1 MGFMNSYK
9 RLDNLCKDMN
19 GKGISG
25 YIEDMER
32 NPNGNYFIADWKNDY
47 KTLKHYRYIR
57 NQIAHDNYAEEA
69 NLCSEEDTVW
79 IENFYQRILNQNDP
93 LTLYKDVAKP
103 KTVNKKPEHSEIY
116 KMSETLAHTSNC
128 SSDYSSI
135 DILKH
140 FLPILITLAIVAI
153 VLIIVIGFF
162 L

>member
-19 GKGISG
+19 GKGVSG

-57 NQIAHDNYAEEA
+57 NKIAHDNYADED
-69 NLCSEEDTVW
+69 NMCSEEDTEW
-79 IENFYQRILNQNDP
+79 LETFYKRILNQNDP
-93 LTLYKDVAKP
+93 LALYYEATKP
-103 KTVNKKPEHSEIY
+103 KPVNKKSTN
-116 KMSETLAHTSNC
+116 SETHETTQPPAYTPNYNSN
-128 SSDYSSI
+128 YSLF

-140 FLPILITLAIVAI
+140 FLPILIPLAIVAI
-153 VLIIVIGFF
+153 VLIIIIIFF

>member
-19 GKGISG
+19 GKGVSG

-57 NQIAHDNYAEEA
+57 NKIAHDNYAEET
-69 NLCSEEDTVW
+69 NMCSDKDTEW
-79 IENFYQRILNQNDP
+79 LEAFYKRILNQCDP
-93 LTLYKDVAKP
+93 LSLYKDATKP
-103 KTVNKKPEHSEIY
+103 VNKKPTDSEIY
-116 KMSETLAHTSNC
+116 KTAETPAHTSNC
-128 SSDYSSI
+128 SNDYSSF

-140 FLPILITLAIVAI
+140 FLPILIPLAVVAI
-153 VLIIVIGFF
+153 VLIIVIIFF